1 MSSLSKKKNT
11 IKVILYIK
19 RVVIE
24 HIISCRLKKYKIMSD
39 LFRNKLIRKNDRIS
53 DIVIGWVND
62 RTLKHRN

>member
-24 HIISCRLKKYKIMSD
+24 HIIICRLKKYKIMSNV
-39 LFRNKLIRKNDRIS
+39 FRNKLRKYGRIS
-53 DIVIGWVND
+53 DIVVGLVND

>member
-24 HIISCRLKKYKIMSD
+24 HIISCRLKKYKIMSNV
-39 LFRNKLIRKNDRIS
+39 FRNKLMRTNDRIS
-53 DIVIGWVND
+53 DIVVGMVND
-62 RTLKHRN
+62 KTLKHQN